1 MVVLRHKMYPIHI
14 VYRDPKESWDGIVKE
29 RILEELCERG
39 FDRFV
44 LEEEKNIEKKSVD
57 P

>member
-1 MVVLRHKMYPIHI
+1 MIILRHKMYPIHI

-29 RILEELCERG
+29 RILKEFRERG

-44 LEEEKNIEKKSVD
+44 LEEEKNIEKNSED

>member
-1 MVVLRHKMYPIHI
+1 MVILRHKKYPIHI

-29 RILEELCERG
+29 RILKEFRERG